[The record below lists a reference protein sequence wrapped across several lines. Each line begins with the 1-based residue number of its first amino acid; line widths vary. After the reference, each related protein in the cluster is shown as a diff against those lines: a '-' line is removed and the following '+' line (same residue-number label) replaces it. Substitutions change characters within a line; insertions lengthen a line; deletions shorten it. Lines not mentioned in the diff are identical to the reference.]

1 MCLPSASSLGLCV
14 AVCGFVFSSLKMLV
28 KHWWEGKLAKKYFA
42 LALLKSK
49 TKAKGF
55 LKNVFVSKL

>member
-1 MCLPSASSLGLCV
+1 
-14 AVCGFVFSSLKMLV
+14 MLV